1 MLFRSRAIILPE
13 ALPKEVKSII
23 TEMDSYA
30 YMRPMTQLLE
40 CHCSKGRLLLSSM
53 GLQNLQQY
61 PEARALLSSIYNY
74 LASEKFKP
82 KQEMAPETVAK
93 LVR

>member
-1 MLFRSRAIILPE
+1 
-13 ALPKEVKSII
+13 
-23 TEMDSYA
+23 
-30 YMRPMTQLLE
+30 
-40 CHCSKGRLLLSSM
+40 M